1 MKHSSQIQILPLTV
15 LFFFNKLLSLSLA
28 TNFIK
33 SSERTL
39 IIGGLTFISSTMNI
53 SFYNSA
59 SKLILATGLKF
70 SVTDFKTLSKKI
82 CWKPKIKN
90 FLLVLNHT
98 VEKIFLKTAV
108 WISWETLEGCLLN
121 FYIVIFYH
129 LKSHEDSCIHFIIW
143 LNCRTHS
150 VIGW

>member
-15 LFFFNKLLSLSLA
+15 LFFFFFFNKLLSLSV
-28 TNFIK
+28 FIK

-82 CWKPKIKN
+82 C
-90 FLLVLNHT
+90 
-98 VEKIFLKTAV
+98 
-108 WISWETLEGCLLN
+108 
-121 FYIVIFYH
+121 
-129 LKSHEDSCIHFIIW
+129 
-143 LNCRTHS
+143 
-150 VIGW
+150 